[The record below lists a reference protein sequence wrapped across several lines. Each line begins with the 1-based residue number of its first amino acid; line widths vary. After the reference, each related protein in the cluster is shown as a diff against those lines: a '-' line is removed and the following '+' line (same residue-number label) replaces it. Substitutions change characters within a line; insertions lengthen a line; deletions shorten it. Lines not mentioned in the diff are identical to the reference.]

1 MKFLRITSLILV
13 LVLTL
18 SFLPAC
24 SSEFDNTK
32 TYEDDEEYVIKTRT
46 GECYHYEGC
55 WTIENSIGTETITKT
70 EAIEDYGLRACSQ
83 CSE

>member
-1 MKFLRITSLILV
+1 MKLLRIISLILV
-13 LVLTL
+13 LALTL
-18 SFLPAC
+18 SFFSAC
-24 SSEFDNTK
+24 STESET
-32 TYEDDEEYVIKTRT
+32 EESHSEEELVIKTRT

-55 WTIENSIGTETITKT
+55 WTIANSKGTETITKT